1 MINLLVNCK
10 EGNDGQLKAL
20 VINSRSILEKKLK
33 ELISENTALEDLTK
47 IPEAIKSIIH
57 SNNNIQ
63 Y

>member
-20 VINSRSILEKKLK
+20 VADSRSILEEKLK
-33 ELISENTALEDLTK
+33 ELISENTASEDLTK

-57 SNNNIQ
+57 SNNNI
-63 Y
+63 